1 MNRYNDYPSNTPVWL
16 LLLMSILIR
25 SVFVVFAMYFTQLA
39 YNGLV
44 PIIFPGLVASG
55 DMAAEI
61 DTMTAFYLMCVM
73 SIPIL
78 LHPYPRR
85 ER

>member
-1 MNRYNDYPSNTPVWL
+1 MNKYNDYPYDPPAWL
-16 LLLMSILIR
+16 LWSLSILIHLM
-25 SVFVVFAMYFTQLA
+25 FAVFAVYFIRLA